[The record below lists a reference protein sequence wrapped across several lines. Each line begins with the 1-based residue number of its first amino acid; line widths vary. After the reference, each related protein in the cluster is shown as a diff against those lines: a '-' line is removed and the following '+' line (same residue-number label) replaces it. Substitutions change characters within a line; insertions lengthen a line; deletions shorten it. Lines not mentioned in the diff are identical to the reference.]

1 MWWINCGNEKWDST
15 SYKISERYDLEAK
28 WMAFL
33 SFLDVLPKD
42 SRLFAHLVKFC
53 SSAQCLQISIRWCS
67 NQASQYGVQYP
78 THMPEWRKTDCH
90 GTRTDIPFDHHN
102 LDKTVSK
109 FISQRKSNIL
119 VSSSYTTQMRS
130 FSLSQSVSSNNHLPS
145 NSIVHPQE
153 KASSEGPWVTR
164 SSESVGNWRL
174 CIVIFH
180 TILPSRRA
188 AHL

>member
-1 MWWINCGNEKWDST
+1 MTQKSNEWFFWVSWMFCQRTPDSLPT
-15 SYKISERYDLEAK
+15 
-28 WMAFL
+28 L
-33 SFLDVLPKD
+33 SNSVVQHNVCK
-42 SRLFAHLVKFC
+42 
-53 SSAQCLQISIRWCS
+53 
-67 NQASQYGVQYP
+67 SQSGGVQIRLHNMGSNIQP
-78 THMPEWRKTDCH
+78 TCLSGGKQIAMD
-90 GTRTDIPFDHHN
+90 TRTDIPFDHHN

-119 VSSSYTTQMRS
+119 VSSSYTPQMRS

-145 NSIVHPQE
+145 NSTVHPQE
-153 KASSEGPWVTR
+153 KVSSEGPWVTR